1 VSATPTENETEEP
14 SIVTVANSKI
24 NQTVASDIEPGSVNF
39 ITFPAYYT
47 ADGNVKSMTLQ
58 DMYDTFAV
66 ENGINKTKQNM
77 WKMPT
82 TLKRA
87 EQKPADKESDSSQ
100 EDDASQ
106 EDDSSQEGD
115 EDETIVKVLKQHL
128 HDLREKQRSRKRKSD
143 KKAEQARK
151 RIASEEDMFLA
162 LSRKYLKLQ
171 DYTAEVTRLLC
182 DTRAVLSDL
191 REECSNKRKKEN
203 R

>member
-1 VSATPTENETEEP
+1 
-14 SIVTVANSKI
+14 
-24 NQTVASDIEPGSVNF
+24 
-39 ITFPAYYT
+39 
-47 ADGNVKSMTLQ
+47 
-58 DMYDTFAV
+58 
-66 ENGINKTKQNM
+66 
-77 WKMPT
+77 MPT